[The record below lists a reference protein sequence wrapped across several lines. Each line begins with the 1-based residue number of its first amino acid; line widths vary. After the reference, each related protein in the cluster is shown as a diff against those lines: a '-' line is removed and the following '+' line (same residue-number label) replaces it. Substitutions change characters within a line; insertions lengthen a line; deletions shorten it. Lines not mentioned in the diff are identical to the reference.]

1 MGLDLLRVDLSIRIL
16 RHCLPMETPVHL
28 TAVGSQAEADILC
41 SLLRENGIRC
51 GDRPADVAIQGVG
64 GSGGW
69 REVLVSEDQLE
80 AAREL
85 LPG

>member
-1 MGLDLLRVDLSIRIL
+1 
-16 RHCLPMETPVHL
+16 METPVHL

-51 GDRPADVAIQGVG
+51 GDRPTDVAIQGMG

-69 REVLVSEDQLE
+69 REILVSEDQGDSWQRLPLDLPADRVLWI
-80 AAREL
+80 AADS
-85 LPG
+85 

>member
-1 MGLDLLRVDLSIRIL
+1 
-16 RHCLPMETPVHL
+16 METPVHL

-51 GDRPADVAIQGVG
+51 GDRPADVAIQGMG

-69 REVLVSEDQLE
+69 REILVGEDQLQ
-80 AAREL
+80 AAQQL
-85 LPG
+85 LPTTPPGD

>member
-1 MGLDLLRVDLSIRIL
+1 M
-16 RHCLPMETPVHL
+16 RHCLAMETPVHL
-28 TAVGSQAEADILC
+28 TAVGSQAEADMLC

-51 GDRPADVAIQGVG
+51 GDRPTDVAIQGMG

-85 LPG
+85 LPATPPVD